1 MPPLTPPLWLQIG
14 CPLWRAYHSS
24 AGGRGRSGGGLG
36 RRRTRTCWWCYGW
49 GACPSCADQHPDHKQ
64 QNLDAELRRGL
75 PASGPQVWRTVLWLL
90 RCIAFS
96 QELHLCHCHVQC
108 CSYADV
114 GRSGF
119 ASPMSA
125 RRPAYLDANN
135 MEQGTDLWNDAKDS
149 YLELRHALA
158 GPRTGSQ
165 SKKVIAGLIDDFN
178 DKMQA
183 VAWEMGCSASP
194 WRAELE
200 EIQPVPLIPPGSLL
214 AAGGPSA
221 VQDMPLQDTGE
232 IQPVPLTPPG
242 SLLAAGGP
250 SAVQDMPLQDV
261 PLQNIPGGN
270 GGPTGGQQEPNDG
283 NGGESVGRR
292 TVLALL
298 VNMTSPA

>member
-1 MPPLTPPLWLQIG
+1 
-14 CPLWRAYHSS
+14 
-24 AGGRGRSGGGLG
+24 
-36 RRRTRTCWWCYGW
+36 
-49 GACPSCADQHPDHKQ
+49 
-64 QNLDAELRRGL
+64 
-75 PASGPQVWRTVLWLL
+75 
-90 RCIAFS
+90 
-96 QELHLCHCHVQC
+96 
-108 CSYADV
+108 
-114 GRSGF
+114 
-119 ASPMSA
+119 MSA